1 MNRIRRFFAE
11 LGAFLAVAAILAGL
25 AVGFVLPWRSA
36 AWSTGLN
43 HYIPARD
50 GDAWLQTETAP
61 DGSVTWISG
70 NVNRVPALRALNEW
84 RDGPRTALRE
94 FLSGGQEITEDELV
108 ARFRSAEATATRE
121 RRLAPDGKIDEL
133 ITYSIRDARGE
144 WVVGAYDVDARED
157 TVFEPP
163 LLSAPADLDADAEWT
178 SKGEVGVATYQ
189 LDVAVVE
196 AGAHE
201 SSLGAFADCLKTEST
216 LTLQPPEAETVVE
229 TSTSWVCAE
238 AQGYTD
244 AVRSTSGEDGEYTT
258 VTVSTDD
265 RLARELPPAPTGLA
279 ADDAAVEVTDDW
291 DLTRIGR
298 TSRSGDSTEATVP
311 PVFVPGEDPLL
322 LGASH
327 GGDLVAFAAAP
338 GADVRWRFHP
348 GGTIYGTPAVDAESG
363 RIYFGATDKRM
374 YALDRNGFFLWS
386 VKTGDSV
393 ATRPLLVDGAVVFAS
408 EDRRV
413 YAVDAVTGQPRWHRD
428 VNDAVVSSPAVAAG
442 VIAIGSDSGAVLG
455 LDPADGSQVW
465 QLDAEQAVEAPIAAA
480 GEVFVAAGN
489 AGGVRAVAAATG
501 EQLWAAE
508 LEAGV
513 RAAPVA
519 AGGSVALVDTGEGR
533 VHLLDAATGV
543 VTWSTAEGGYTG
555 SVAVAGDALVAARED
570 GTVHELGLADGA
582 EVRSWDAADSAG
594 SQDRPPE
601 FTLGVTAGGGA
612 LWLADDDSVL
622 RRLGAAAD
630 VAQGPVSLSP
640 AWFKTFSDAPYES
653 TFDSPPGVAGEAAMV
668 LDGSGNVF
676 RVDPQTGEAEK
687 LGTIDQDTGVFT
699 GPVVAGDRL
708 FAAAGGSV
716 YARSLPDLG
725 ELWAYEAK
733 GSAIQQPVV
742 VGDLLVYATTPS
754 SEEASVTATVHA
766 VDLATGEARWT
777 APVDG
782 VGAGIGVSAEDGR
795 VFAGGVAFDAATG
808 EQLWRHDFGP
818 QAPVSGTASA
828 GGVHYV
834 AALDPKSNA
843 SSLTALSGDGTVLW
857 TTATQDVLSVLA
869 APQVDEEVVVVSTL
883 GGALAGYD
891 RATGEHLWDFEGSS
905 AVLGSA
911 TLYRGQVWAATT
923 DAHVSVVDAG
933 TGAEVAEFAELDFE
947 LEPFASVQRPTGVGD
962 QVLVPMGALIIGF
975 DIPGGS

>member
-25 AVGFVLPWRSA
+25 AVGFMLPWRTA
-36 AWSTGLN
+36 ASSTGLN

-61 DGSVTWISG
+61 DGSMTWISG
-70 NVNRVPALRALNEW
+70 NVTRVPALRALNEW
-84 RDGPRTALRE
+84 REGPRNALRE
-94 FLSGGQEITEDELV
+94 FLSGGEEITEDELIS
-108 ARFRSAEATATRE
+108 RFRSAEATSTRE
-121 RRLAPDGKIDEL
+121 RRIAPDGKIDEL
-133 ITYSIRDARGE
+133 ITYSIRDVRGE
-144 WVVGAYDVDARED
+144 WAVGAYDVDARED

-163 LLSAPADLDADAEWT
+163 LLSAPTDLDADAEWT
-178 SKGEVGVATYQ
+178 SKGKVGVATYQ

-196 AGAHE
+196 AGPHE
-201 SSLGAFADCLKTEST
+201 SALGAFSDCLRTEST
-216 LTLQPPEAETVVE
+216 LTLEPPEADAFVE
-229 TSTSWVCAE
+229 TATSWVCAE

-244 AVRSTSGEDGEYTT
+244 AVRSTSTEEGEYST

-265 RLARELPPAPTGLA
+265 RLAMELPPAPTGVA
-279 ADDAAVEVTDDW
+279 ADEAPVEVTDDW
-291 DLTRIGR
+291 ELTRIGR

-311 PVFVPGEDPLL
+311 PMFVPGKDPLL

-348 GGTIYGTPAVDAESG
+348 GGTIYGTPTVDAESG

-413 YAVDAVTGQPRWHRD
+413 YAVDAVTGAPRWHRD
-428 VNDAVVSSPAVAAG
+428 VNDAIVSSPASAG
-442 VIAIGSDSGAVLG
+442 GIVAIGSDSGGVLG

-480 GEVFVAAGN
+480 GDVFIAAGN
-489 AGGVRAVAAATG
+489 AGGVRGIAAATG
-501 EQLWAAE
+501 KQLWLAE
-508 LEAGV
+508 LDAGV

-519 AGGSVALVDTGEGR
+519 SGDTVALVDTGDGH
-533 VHLLDAATGV
+533 VHLLDVRSGA
-543 VTWSTAEGGYTG
+543 VTWSSSEGGYTG
-555 SVAVAGDALVAARED
+555 SVAVAGDAVVAVRAD
-570 GTVHELGLADGA
+570 GTVHQLALADGSQ
-582 EVRSWDAADSAG
+582 VRSWDAAESAG

-601 FTLGVTAGGGA
+601 FVLGLTAGGGA
-612 LWLADDDSVL
+612 LWLADQDSVL

-630 VAQGPVSLSP
+630 VAQGPVALAP
-640 AWFKTFSDAPYES
+640 AWFKTFSDAPYEG
-653 TFDSPPGVAGEAAMV
+653 TFDSAPGVAGDAAMV

-676 RVDPQTGEAEK
+676 RVDPGTGEAEK
-687 LGTIDQDTGVFT
+687 LGTIKQDTGVFT
-699 GPVVAGDRL
+699 GPVIADDRL
-708 FAAAGGSV
+708 FVTAGGSV

-725 ELWAYEAK
+725 ELWTYQVK
-733 GSAIQQPVV
+733 GSAIQQPVLV
-742 VGDLLVYATTPS
+742 DDLLVYATTPS
-754 SEEASVTATVHA
+754 SEDSTVTATVHA
-766 VDLATGEARWT
+766 VDTATGEARWT
-777 APVDG
+777 APVEG

-795 VFAGGVAFDAATG
+795 VFAGGVAFDVATG
-808 EQLWRHDFGP
+808 QELWRHDFGP
-818 QAPVSGTASA
+818 QAPVSGTASLD
-828 GGVHYV
+828 GVHYV
-834 AALDPKSNA
+834 AALNPENNE
-843 SSLTALSGDGTVLW
+843 SSLTALDGEGTVVW
-857 TTATQDVLSVLA
+857 TTATEDVLTVLA
-869 APQVDEEVVVVSTL
+869 GPQVDANVVVVSTL

-891 RATGEHLWDFEGSS
+891 RATGEHLWDFQGSS
-905 AVLGSA
+905 GILGSA

-923 DAHVSVVDAG
+923 DAHVSVVDAA

-947 LEPFASVQRPTGVGD
+947 LEPFASVQRPTGVGE

-975 DIPGGS
+975 DIPGAS